1 MASELRQKIQEAA
14 DKLRDR
20 VDGCDLVI
28 LIDPETNLV
37 LCKSSE
43 KPVSQDQLDRLADS
57 ALVELDGPLAS
68 ALTSNAA
75 GKDSLTSF
83 NIGKQSILA
92 VIKSQGST
100 EDMLVCQ
107 FKTMPN
113 RSDLRD
119 AAGQIFNLSTD
130 VEAA

>member
-1 MASELRQKIQEAA
+1 MASELRQKIQEAV
-14 DKLRDR
+14 DELRDHFE
-20 VDGCDLVI
+20 GCDLVI

-43 KPVSQDQLDRLADS
+43 KPVSQDQLDKLADS
-57 ALVELDGPLAS
+57 ALAELDDPLAS

-75 GKDSLTSF
+75 AEASLTSF

-92 VIKSQGST
+92 VIKSQGSA

-113 RSDLRD
+113 RSDLRN
-119 AAGQIFNLSTD
+119 AAEQVFNLSND